1 MRKKTSFAFLRGQIV
16 AESPFSRMGEIS
28 NFSGEK
34 RGRFVVKNGLFVQN
48 YCFHE
53 REFVVE

>member
-34 RGRFVVKNGLFVQN
+34 RGRFFVKMAFLYKITVFTSVNLL
-48 YCFHE
+48 
-53 REFVVE
+53 